1 MKKTRR
7 ILAIALAAMIA
18 LTLLVSCTT
27 AAPSNSSNDSAGSA
41 APAAKPGKNMMKDEI
56 KIAFVPLSFLGSL
69 NIPIMKA
76 VAETLAQYPNVKIVE
91 FEAMYDANNQI
102 SLMEDAIA
110 QKCDAI
116 ILETADPAGLANVV
130 KKAEDAGIPVITQN
144 LICEAVHTAH
154 IQMSDYEAGQSA
166 GENIKRL
173 CGDKGNVIVL
183 DGPVEQANVRVM
195 GKGCI
200 DYIKN
205 NSNMEIIDT
214 QYIEAWNQENAA
226 TAMRNLLTK
235 YDDIAAVYACNDDM
249 ANGAIQAIKAAGREG
264 IVVWGYVGMESG
276 LMAIKDGSLA
286 GTNYQDT
293 YALMVAMLNCALFNI
308 STGHSAKTLGLT
320 ATPFIS
326 MSCPAITKDNVD
338 VYLTINRYAK

>member
-1 MKKTRR
+1 
-7 ILAIALAAMIA
+7 
-18 LTLLVSCTT
+18 
-27 AAPSNSSNDSAGSA
+27 
-41 APAAKPGKNMMKDEI
+41 
-56 KIAFVPLSFLGSL
+56 
-69 NIPIMKA
+69 
-76 VAETLAQYPNVKIVE
+76 
-91 FEAMYDANNQI
+91 
-102 SLMEDAIA
+102 MEEAIA

-144 LICEAVHTAH
+144 LVCNTLHTAH
-154 IQMSDYEAGQSA
+154 IQMCDYEAGQSA

-183 DGPVEQANVRVM
+183 DGPVETANVRVM
-195 GKGCI
+195 GQGCI
-200 DYIKN
+200 DYIN
-205 NSNMEIIDT
+205 QTSNMKLIDT
-214 QYIEAWNQENAA
+214 QFIEQWNQENAA

-249 ANGAIQAIKAAGREG
+249 ANGAIQSIKAAGREG

-276 LMAIKDGSLA
+276 LNSIKEGSLA

-308 STGHSAKTLGLT
+308 SMGHSANSLGLT
-320 ATPFIS
+320 ETPFVT
-326 MSCPAITKDNVD
+326 MSCPVITKDNVD
-338 VYLTINRYAK
+338 VYLTINRYGK